1 MKETKKAISEKG
13 RNLINKIKGLK
24 NVKIDDINIVCF
36 ALAIITFIITCFLSK
51 HFFIIQKSK
60 IVVYRLVRILEFIV
74 ICGFW
79 YFIFNLFRKLK
90 NKDEKAIEFAKYFFT
105 YFAIMLFFTVLT
117 WPGIFKS
124 DEFYTLPGIPLLNI
138 RYDQHYLLSIFYMIA
153 MMIYPAMAVITI
165 MQIFMISIMVA
176 YMLVKVGKL
185 FKNKKIVWLFF
196 IPLLFLPVIDNNLF
210 PLRNSTITYLFL
222 LLILKLL
229 LIWKAGNVTKK
240 DYISII
246 ILTAV
251 MGAVKTEYLYLSIV
265 VPILMWFVF
274 KIGWKKMLIS
284 IVSMFMLAKII
295 NIPQHDPEC
304 NVYILTSVFNP
315 LQYIICSERANISQ
329 EDIDVI
335 NTITNYNRLQQY
347 EKEMKEKPFVN
358 ILGYFPGY
366 TKKIATS
373 EEKKNFL
380 ITYAKIVLKNFDIFL
395 EGRMTTFLYTSGM
408 KKDFIN
414 HVGYEEPNYV
424 LKLENNGGL
433 FTKGYMKTNNPL
445 LSQEL
450 REKNIKFIA
459 CRDSKDYEKT
469 NILYPIFYN
478 IIPQIFILLG
488 MGIYALIKKNRFLY
502 SIIGMCLLLVV
513 LVFLTAPG
521 TFWMYYMPFYM
532 VANMII
538 AYIIISKIER
548 RHTNEHS
555 NNDGRNGEKV

>member
-1 MKETKKAISEKG
+1 MKETKKILSEKKN
-13 RNLINKIKGLK
+13 NLINKIKNLK
-24 NVKIDDINIVCF
+24 NIKVDNMNIVY
-36 ALAIITFIITCFLSK
+36 LILSTITFAITYFLSDN
-51 HFFIIQKSK
+51 FFIVLQSRRGAYI
-60 IVVYRLVRILEFIV
+60 LVRILEFIA
-74 ICGFW
+74 IWGFW
-79 YFIFNLFRKLK
+79 YFIINLFRKLK
-90 NKDEKAIEFAKYFFT
+90 NKDEKTIEFAKYFFI
-105 YFAIMLFFTVLT
+105 YFAIMLFFTILT

-124 DEFYTLPGIPLLNI
+124 DEFYTLPGIPLLLI
-138 RYDQHYLLSIFYMIA
+138 RYDQHYFLSIFYMIA

-176 YMLVKVGKL
+176 YMLVKVGNL
-185 FKNKKIVWLFF
+185 FKNKKFVWLFF

-222 LLILKLL
+222 LLILKLF

-284 IVSMFMLAKII
+284 IVSMFMLVKII
-295 NIPQHDPEC
+295 NIPQQDPDC
-304 NVYILTSVFNP
+304 NVYNLTSVFNP
-315 LQYIICSERANISQ
+315 LQYIICSGRANISQ

-335 NTITNYNRLQQY
+335 NTITDYNSIQKY
-347 EKEMKEKPFVN
+347 EEEKKEKPFVN
-358 ILGYFPGY
+358 ILGYFSKY
-366 TKKIATS
+366 TKKEATS
-373 EEKKNFL
+373 EEKKNFI

-395 EGRMTTFLYTSGM
+395 EGRMKTFLYTSGM
-408 KKDFIN
+408 QKDFIN

-424 LKLENNGGL
+424 LKLENNAL
-433 FTKGYMKTNNPL
+433 FTKGYMKTNNPIF
-445 LSQEL
+445 SQEL
-450 REKNIKFIA
+450 REQVIKFIA

-488 MGIYALIKKNRFLY
+488 IGIYALIKKNRFLY
-502 SIIGMCLLLVV
+502 SVIGMCLLLVV

-548 RHTNEHS
+548 RYTNEHS
-555 NNDGRNGEKV
+555 NNDGRNGEKI